1 MKFGSVRKLNSG
13 RYQVRYIDKNGIRR
27 TARTKD
33 DRPLTFTT
41 QREAK
46 TYLLHLES
54 DMRRGYTDG
63 DQSKGSELLR
73 DRIEIYLSGAR
84 LTPGELRESTKK
96 LYRGLADDLLLKPID
111 GFCLGNLPIKA
122 ITKADVRRWHFA
134 CEKLKRTGS
143 RELKIRVEDA
153 RLWAQKSGIE
163 VKSTGKLPQRV
174 MTAWKEAGAPI
185 MKPHSKIP
193 SGETKIA
200 QAYRLLRAVLNV
212 AVDEELIPANP
223 CRIRGADKAK
233 SRERQVASIEELG
246 ELAASVPDRYRA
258 AVLMAAFTSLRSGEL
273 FGLQRKHINLL
284 RQEIK
289 IEQQLIGEV
298 DGSPIFGL
306 PKTESSLRTV
316 SLPSELLSVIE
327 EHLSQF
333 TSAHP
338 DSLIFSTCNGTPI
351 TNARKTWWHTARRKV
366 GLRELSWH
374 DLRHTGQT
382 CIANRGATVRDIQ
395 RRAGQSTERAALLYL
410 HGSAD
415 RDRKIAESLNED
427 VLISVEILKGHRRG
441 A

>member
-33 DRPLTFTT
+33 DRALTFSTK
-41 QREAK
+41 REAN

-54 DMRRGYTDG
+54 DMKRGYTDG

-73 DRIEIYLSGAR
+73 DRIEQYLSGAR

-96 LYRGLADDLLLKPID
+96 LYRGLADDLLLRPID
-111 GFCLGNLPIKA
+111 GFCIGDMPIKA

-134 CEKLKRTGS
+134 CEKLKRNGS
-143 RELKIRVEDA
+143 RELKVRVEDA
-153 RLWAQKSGIE
+153 RLWAQKNGVE
-163 VKSTGKLPQRV
+163 VKATGKLPQRV
-174 MTAWKEAGAPI
+174 ITVWKEAGAPI

-193 SGETKIA
+193 TGETKIA
-200 QAYRLLRAVLNV
+200 QAYRVLRAVLNV
-212 AVDEELIPANP
+212 AVDEDLIPSNP
-223 CRIRGADKAK
+223 CRIRGADKARA
-233 SRERQVASIEELG
+233 RERRVATVEELG
-246 ELAASVPDRYRA
+246 ELAAAVPDRYRA

-273 FGLQRKHINLL
+273 FGLQRRHINLH
-284 RQEIK
+284 RQEIH
-289 IEQQLIGEV
+289 IEQQLIGERN
-298 DGSPIFGL
+298 GAPIFGL
-306 PKTESSLRTV
+306 PKTDSSIRIVT
-316 SLPSELLSVIE
+316 LPAELISVIQ
-327 EHLSQF
+327 EHLDSF
-333 TSAHP
+333 TGSHP
-338 DSLIFSTCNGTPI
+338 DSLMFSTSNGTPI

-366 GLRELSWH
+366 GLPDLSWH

-415 RDRKIAESLNED
+415 RDREIAQSLNED
-427 VLISVEILKGHRRG
+427 VVISLKIVKRMRKG

>member
-27 TARTKD
+27 TARTND

-111 GFCLGNLPIKA
+111 GFCIGDLPIKA

-163 VKSTGKLPQRV
+163 VKATGNLPQRV
-174 MTAWKEAGAPI
+174 MNAWKEAGAPI

-193 SGETKIA
+193 SGETRIA

-246 ELAASVPDRYRA
+246 ELAAAVPDRYRA

-289 IEQQLIGEV
+289 IEQQLIGEI
-298 DGSPIFGL
+298 DGSPTFGL

-316 SLPSELLSVIE
+316 SIPSELLSVIE
-327 EHLSQF
+327 EHLNRF
-333 TSAHP
+333 AGTNP
-338 DSLIFSTCNGTPI
+338 DSLIFTTRNGTPI

-366 GLRELSWH
+366 GLPDLAWH

-395 RRAGQSTERAALLYL
+395 RRAGQSSERAALLYL
-410 HGSAD
+410 HGSTD

-427 VLISVEILKGHRRG
+427 VALSLERMRKTS
-441 A
+441 

>member
-111 GFCLGNLPIKA
+111 GFCIGDLPIKA

-134 CEKLKRTGS
+134 CQKLKRTGS
-143 RELKIRVEDA
+143 RELRIRVEDA

-174 MTAWKEAGAPI
+174 MTAWREAGAPI
-185 MKPHSKIP
+185 LKPHSKIP
-193 SGETKIA
+193 SGETKVA

-233 SRERQVASIEELG
+233 SRERQVASIEDLG
-246 ELAASVPDRYRA
+246 ELAAAVPDRYRA

-289 IEQQLIGEV
+289 IEQQLIGEAN
-298 DGSPIFGL
+298 GLPTFGL
-306 PKTESSLRTV
+306 PKTESSIRTV
-316 SLPSELLSVIE
+316 SLPSELLSVID
-327 EHLSQF
+327 EHLNHF
-333 TSAHP
+333 TKANP
-338 DSLIFSTCNGTPI
+338 DSLIFSTRNGTPI

-366 GLRELSWH
+366 GFPGLAWH

-427 VLISVEILKGHRRG
+427 VARSISISLRICKG